1 MGAAAYLEVTG
12 DNPPPLLSLGGA
24 AEVFG
29 GRLRLTRAGAPA
41 LRATTSGWE
50 DRLQPTLHDSAMRPT
65 TRHGSGSAVLSLPP
79 GIAIVSMA
87 MVVIAMVSVAI
98 VVV

>member
-1 MGAAAYLEVTG
+1 
-12 DNPPPLLSLGGA
+12 
-24 AEVFG
+24 
-29 GRLRLTRAGAPA
+29 
-41 LRATTSGWE
+41 
-50 DRLQPTLHDSAMRPT
+50 MRPT